1 MGGLN
6 YRFLRGKGGAAG
18 FVREMAEESAFS
30 AQGLPPGAECVL
42 CALPSGV
49 ELAKKT
55 ADGEGRLILRG
66 RFPPGLFLTAGGRVI
81 LWEGEEEGYLAAAGR
96 LRAARRGGEAE
107 EKETAGPA
115 VLREEPAEKETD
127 GKTAEEKTTEEEE
140 AKAGETAAEETAA
153 APENVPAAPLR
164 QPGEGAP
171 VDGLPRLLWP
181 RGTGEVRAYF
191 GDCPPIRPFDAP
203 GWRFVRAPSPIR
215 QAAYCAV
222 GYLAEENRVC
232 AVAFAVPGNPYRP
245 PVPLPGYRYIP
256 GRDGGGYWVLRE
268 EIREKTSGP

>member
-6 YRFLRGKGGAAG
+6 YRFLLGKGGATG
-18 FVREMAEESAFS
+18 FVREMAEENVFS

-66 RFPPGLFLTAGGRVI
+66 RFPAGVFLASEGRVI
-81 LWEGEEEGYLAAAGR
+81 LWEGEEEGYLAAAGS
-96 LRAARRGGEAE
+96 LRAARRGGETE

-115 VLREEPAEKETD
+115 PLREEPAEKETD
-127 GKTAEEKTTEEEE
+127 GKRAEEKT
-140 AKAGETAAEETAA
+140 GETAGKETAVTPQDA
-153 APENVPAAPLR
+153 PAAPLR

-181 RGTGEVRAYF
+181 RGAEEVRAYF
-191 GDCPPIRPFDAP
+191 AYCPPIRPFDAP

-222 GYLAEENRVC
+222 GYLAEENAVR
-232 AVAFAVPGNPYRP
+232 AVAFAVPGNPFRP

-256 GRDGGGYWVLRE
+256 GIGGAGYWVLRK